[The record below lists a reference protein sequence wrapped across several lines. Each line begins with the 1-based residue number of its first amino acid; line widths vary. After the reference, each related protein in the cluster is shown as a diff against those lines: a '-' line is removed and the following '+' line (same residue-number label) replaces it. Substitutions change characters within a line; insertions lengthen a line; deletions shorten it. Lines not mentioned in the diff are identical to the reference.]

1 MSSLNLHRA
10 GRCRCEKET
19 IKNIIIKTWIL
30 SIAALAVGIVF
41 VSPLYLVFV
50 NSVKTVREIY
60 LSPLGLPVEISWNNF
75 GRVMEKIDF
84 GQALKNSLFFVVFG
98 VAGLLVICSMAAYR
112 LARHR
117 TRVNKFVYLLLVSS
131 ILVPF
136 QTVMIPLIKIIASIG
151 LYNTRIG
158 VLLAYYGYGIPFAV
172 FLFYGFLSSIP
183 REIEEAALIDG
194 GSLFQ
199 VYRCIILPLLKP
211 ICVTVA
217 VLDVLWIYNDFLLPF
232 VLISDN
238 ELRTLPLVMYT
249 FFTAYERPWD
259 LAMASLTMVLTPA
272 IIMFVILQKQI
283 TGGIVS
289 GAVKG

>member
-1 MSSLNLHRA
+1 MRRKH
-10 GRCRCEKET
+10 K
-19 IKNIIIKTWIL
+19 KHIIKTWIL

-75 GRVMEKIDF
+75 GRVMGKIDF

>member
-1 MSSLNLHRA
+1 MRRKH
-10 GRCRCEKET
+10 K
-19 IKNIIIKTWIL
+19 KHIIKTWIL

-249 FFTAYERPWD
+249 FFTAYERPWE

>member
-1 MSSLNLHRA
+1 MRRKH
-10 GRCRCEKET
+10 K
-19 IKNIIIKTWIL
+19 KHIIKTWIL

-259 LAMASLTMVLTPA
+259 LAMASLTMVFTPA

>member
-1 MSSLNLHRA
+1 MRRKH
-10 GRCRCEKET
+10 K
-19 IKNIIIKTWIL
+19 KNIIKTWIL

-75 GRVMEKIDF
+75 GRVMEKINF
-84 GQALKNSLFFVVFG
+84 GQALKNSLLFVVFG

>member
-1 MSSLNLHRA
+1 VRRKH
-10 GRCRCEKET
+10 K
-19 IKNIIIKTWIL
+19 KHIIKTWIL

>member
-1 MSSLNLHRA
+1 MRRKH
-10 GRCRCEKET
+10 K
-19 IKNIIIKTWIL
+19 KHIIKTWIL

-272 IIMFVILQKQI
+272 IIMFVILQKQV

>member
-1 MSSLNLHRA
+1 MRRKH
-10 GRCRCEKET
+10 K
-19 IKNIIIKTWIL
+19 KHIIKTWIL

-60 LSPLGLPVEISWNNF
+60 LSPLGLPVEISWNTF

>member
-1 MSSLNLHRA
+1 MRRKH
-10 GRCRCEKET
+10 K
-19 IKNIIIKTWIL
+19 KHIIKTWIL

-117 TRVNKFVYLLLVSS
+117 TRVNKFVYLLLGSS

>member
-1 MSSLNLHRA
+1 MRRKH
-10 GRCRCEKET
+10 K
-19 IKNIIIKTWIL
+19 KHIIKTWIL

-136 QTVMIPLIKIIASIG
+136 QTVMIPLVKIIASIG

>member
-1 MSSLNLHRA
+1 MRRKH
-10 GRCRCEKET
+10 K
-19 IKNIIIKTWIL
+19 KHIIKTWIP

>member
-1 MSSLNLHRA
+1 MRRKH
-10 GRCRCEKET
+10 K
-19 IKNIIIKTWIL
+19 KHIIKTWIL

-217 VLDVLWIYNDFLLPF
+217 VFDVLWIYNDFLLPF

>member
-1 MSSLNLHRA
+1 MRRKH
-10 GRCRCEKET
+10 K
-19 IKNIIIKTWIL
+19 KHIIKTWIL

-84 GQALKNSLFFVVFG
+84 GQALKDSLFFVVFG

>member
-1 MSSLNLHRA
+1 MRRKH
-10 GRCRCEKET
+10 K
-19 IKNIIIKTWIL
+19 KHIIKTWIL

-289 GAVKG
+289 GAVK

>member
-1 MSSLNLHRA
+1 MRRKH
-10 GRCRCEKET
+10 K
-19 IKNIIIKTWIL
+19 KHIIKTWIL

-41 VSPLYLVFV
+41 VSPLYMVFV

-75 GRVMEKIDF
+75 GRVMEKINF
-84 GQALKNSLFFVVFG
+84 GQALKNSLLFVVFG

>member
-1 MSSLNLHRA
+1 MRRKH
-10 GRCRCEKET
+10 K
-19 IKNIIIKTWIL
+19 KHIIKTWIL

-60 LSPLGLPVEISWNNF
+60 LSPLGLPVGISWNNF

>member
-1 MSSLNLHRA
+1 MRRKH
-10 GRCRCEKET
+10 K
-19 IKNIIIKTWIL
+19 KHIIKTWIL

-75 GRVMEKIDF
+75 VRVMEKIDF

>member
-1 MSSLNLHRA
+1 MRRKH
-10 GRCRCEKET
+10 K
-19 IKNIIIKTWIL
+19 KHIIKTWIL

-75 GRVMEKIDF
+75 GRVMEKINF
-84 GQALKNSLFFVVFG
+84 GQALKNSLLFVVFG

-117 TRVNKFVYLLLVSS
+117 TRVNKFVYLLFVSS

>member
-1 MSSLNLHRA
+1 MRRKH
-10 GRCRCEKET
+10 K
-19 IKNIIIKTWIL
+19 KHIIKTWIL

-136 QTVMIPLIKIIASIG
+136 QTVMIPLIKIIASVG

>member
-1 MSSLNLHRA
+1 MRRKH
-10 GRCRCEKET
+10 K
-19 IKNIIIKTWIL
+19 KHIIKTWIL

-84 GQALKNSLFFVVFG
+84 GQALKNSLF
-98 VAGLLVICSMAAYR
+98 
-112 LARHR
+112 
-117 TRVNKFVYLLLVSS
+117 
-131 ILVPF
+131 
-136 QTVMIPLIKIIASIG
+136 
-151 LYNTRIG
+151 
-158 VLLAYYGYGIPFAV
+158 LLAYYGYGIPFAV

>member
-1 MSSLNLHRA
+1 MRRKH
-10 GRCRCEKET
+10 K
-19 IKNIIIKTWIL
+19 KHIIKTWIL

-238 ELRTLPLVMYT
+238 EPRTLPLVMYT

>member
-1 MSSLNLHRA
+1 MRRKH
-10 GRCRCEKET
+10 K
-19 IKNIIIKTWIL
+19 KHIIKTWIL

-117 TRVNKFVYLLLVSS
+117 IRVNKFVYLLLVSS

>member
-1 MSSLNLHRA
+1 MRRKH
-10 GRCRCEKET
+10 K
-19 IKNIIIKTWIL
+19 KHIIKTWIL

-136 QTVMIPLIKIIASIG
+136 QTIPVSRLRSKEFSSV
-151 LYNTRIG
+151 
-158 VLLAYYGYGIPFAV
+158 VLKYM
-172 FLFYGFLSSIP
+172 
-183 REIEEAALIDG
+183 
-194 GSLFQ
+194 
-199 VYRCIILPLLKP
+199 K
-211 ICVTVA
+211 
-217 VLDVLWIYNDFLLPF
+217 
-232 VLISDN
+232 
-238 ELRTLPLVMYT
+238 
-249 FFTAYERPWD
+249 ERR
-259 LAMASLTMVLTPA
+259 V
-272 IIMFVILQKQI
+272 
-283 TGGIVS
+283 
-289 GAVKG
+289 

>member
-1 MSSLNLHRA
+1 MRRKH
-10 GRCRCEKET
+10 K
-19 IKNIIIKTWIL
+19 KHIIKTWIL

-131 ILVPF
+131 ILLPF
-136 QTVMIPLIKIIASIG
+136 QTVMMPLIKIIASIG

>member
-1 MSSLNLHRA
+1 MRRKH
-10 GRCRCEKET
+10 K
-19 IKNIIIKTWIL
+19 KHIIKTWIL

-259 LAMASLTMVLTPA
+259 LAMASLTMALTPA

>member
-1 MSSLNLHRA
+1 MRRKH
-10 GRCRCEKET
+10 K
-19 IKNIIIKTWIL
+19 KHIIKTWIL

-98 VAGLLVICSMAAYR
+98 VAELLVICSMAAYR

>member
-1 MSSLNLHRA
+1 MRRKH
-10 GRCRCEKET
+10 K
-19 IKNIIIKTWIL
+19 KHIIKTWIL

-117 TRVNKFVYLLLVSS
+117 TRVNKFVSLLLVSS

>member
-1 MSSLNLHRA
+1 MRRKH
-10 GRCRCEKET
+10 K
-19 IKNIIIKTWIL
+19 KHIIKTWIL

-75 GRVMEKIDF
+75 GRVMDKIDF

>member
-1 MSSLNLHRA
+1 MRRKH
-10 GRCRCEKET
+10 K
-19 IKNIIIKTWIL
+19 KHIIKTWIL

-84 GQALKNSLFFVVFG
+84 GQTLKNSLFFVVFG

>member
-1 MSSLNLHRA
+1 MRRKH
-10 GRCRCEKET
+10 K
-19 IKNIIIKTWIL
+19 KHIIKTWIL

-84 GQALKNSLFFVVFG
+84 GQALKNPLFFVVFG

>member
-1 MSSLNLHRA
+1 MRRKH
-10 GRCRCEKET
+10 K
-19 IKNIIIKTWIL
+19 KHIIKTWIL

-75 GRVMEKIDF
+75 GRVMEKINF
-84 GQALKNSLFFVVFG
+84 GQALKNSLLFVVFG

-238 ELRTLPLVMYT
+238 ELRTMPLVMYT

>member
-1 MSSLNLHRA
+1 MRRKH
-10 GRCRCEKET
+10 K
-19 IKNIIIKTWIL
+19 KHIIKTWIL

-60 LSPLGLPVEISWNNF
+60 LSPLGRPVEISWNNF

>member
-1 MSSLNLHRA
+1 MRRKH
-10 GRCRCEKET
+10 K
-19 IKNIIIKTWIL
+19 KHIIKTWIL

-117 TRVNKFVYLLLVSS
+117 TRVNKFVYLLLVSP

>member
-1 MSSLNLHRA
+1 M
-10 GRCRCEKET
+10 GRKH
-19 IKNIIIKTWIL
+19 KKHIIKTWIL

-272 IIMFVILQKQI
+272 IIMFVILQKRI

>member
-1 MSSLNLHRA
+1 MRRKH
-10 GRCRCEKET
+10 K
-19 IKNIIIKTWIL
+19 KHIIKTWIL

-151 LYNTRIG
+151 LYNTSIG

>member
-1 MSSLNLHRA
+1 MRRKH
-10 GRCRCEKET
+10 K
-19 IKNIIIKTWIL
+19 KHIIKTWIL

-60 LSPLGLPVEISWNNF
+60 LSPLGLPAEISWDNF
-75 GRVMEKIDF
+75 GRVMEQIDF

-136 QTVMIPLIKIIASIG
+136 QTVMIPLIKIMASIG

-194 GSLFQ
+194 GSPFQ

>member
-1 MSSLNLHRA
+1 MRRKH
-10 GRCRCEKET
+10 K
-19 IKNIIIKTWIL
+19 KHIIKTWIL

-75 GRVMEKIDF
+75 GRVMEKIYF

>member
-1 MSSLNLHRA
+1 MRRKH
-10 GRCRCEKET
+10 K
-19 IKNIIIKTWIL
+19 KHIIKTWIL

-272 IIMFVILQKQI
+272 IIMFVILQKQS